1 MTDSAAS
8 EQKRGHT
15 APAVLRVP
23 FSVWMWVLAILVLGT
38 IVTLAMSNI
47 MRDRT
52 AQLAM
57 QEFNRQVDVATS
69 QLESAIEKDKTLT
82 VAVQGMFHSFG
93 TVSREEFSR
102 FVAAVDIGKLF
113 PDTQALS
120 WNAVVPVEET
130 AAFEHAVR
138 LDDSV
143 QAGGYPDFAIRPA
156 GAVEQQYVVTY
167 IEPMAGNEGAF
178 GLDIGSNPVR
188 RRTVEMARDRAEA
201 MATAPITLAQETG
214 SQKGFLFMMPVYQT
228 AFPEDLDS
236 RREQFRGVVVAVFRI
251 GDLINGSGE
260 LDFSA
265 VRVRDVTDADESAE
279 VDIEVIYEQG
289 TQNLSAD
296 HQSLL
301 RRIDVAGRRWE
312 VVFSQSAEALSSDG
326 RLSRWAVPA
335 LGALSTALAALLV
348 GYLATSRQ
356 RTLVRA
362 EMLTVDLQ
370 RANDE
375 LSRSNTDLSQF
386 AHVASHD
393 LQTPVRNI
401 MGSVSMLEDA
411 IGENPDDEIQRYL
424 QFLKDSAL
432 RMKSLISDLLSY
444 AESGQELDLQSVD
457 LNDTLT
463 LVAVATQDI
472 RESSGA
478 SLKIGE
484 MPQVMGDDQQLER
497 VFTNLITNAL
507 KYSRPDVPSQVE
519 VTACEADDH
528 HEIRIRDNGMGI
540 DPEHQKTIF
549 EPFKRLHRQNEI
561 AGTGLGLAICRQIID
576 RHKGHIAVEQSS
588 ETGSTILLQLPIV
601 G

>member
-23 FSVWMWVLAILVLGT
+23 FSVWMWVLAILVLGS

-82 VAVQGMFHSFG
+82 VAVQGMFHAFG

-156 GAVEQQYVVTY
+156 DAVEQQYVVTY

-228 AFPEDLDS
+228 ITPEDLDA

-251 GDLINGSGE
+251 GDLIDGSGD

-265 VRVRDVTDADESAE
+265 VRVRDVTDADESAD

-289 TQNLSAD
+289 TQNLSAN

-457 LNDTLT
+457 LNATLA
-463 LVAVATQDI
+463 LVAAATQDI
-472 RESSGA
+472 CESSGA
-478 SLKIGE
+478 SLKIGD

-519 VTACEADDH
+519 VTACEAGDH

>member
-23 FSVWMWVLAILVLGT
+23 FSVWMWVLAILVLGS

-130 AAFEHAVR
+130 AAFEHAVQ

-178 GLDIGSNPVR
+178 GLDIGSNPAR

-228 AFPEDLDS
+228 ASPEDLDS

-265 VRVRDVTDADESAE
+265 VRVRDVTDADESAD

-289 TQNLSAD
+289 TQTLSAN

-457 LNDTLT
+457 LNATLA
-463 LVAVATQDI
+463 LVAAATQDI

-478 SLKIGE
+478 SLKIGD

-519 VTACEADDH
+519 VTACEAGDH
-528 HEIRIRDNGMGI
+528 HEIRIHDNGLGI

>member
-15 APAVLRVP
+15 APAVLKVP

-156 GAVEQQYVVTY
+156 GAVEQQYVVTF

-178 GLDIGSNPVR
+178 GLDIGSNPAR

-201 MATAPITLAQETG
+201 MASAPITLAQETG

-228 AFPEDLDS
+228 ASPEDLDS

-265 VRVRDVTDADESAE
+265 VRVRDVTDADESAD

-519 VTACEADDH
+519 VTACEAGDH

-588 ETGSTILLQLPIV
+588 EAGSTILLQLPIV

>member
-23 FSVWMWVLAILVLGT
+23 FSVWMWVLAILVLGS

-120 WNAVVPVEET
+120 WNAVVPVEKT

-178 GLDIGSNPVR
+178 GLDIGSNPAR

-228 AFPEDLDS
+228 ASPEDLDS

-265 VRVRDVTDADESAE
+265 VRVRDVTDADESVD

-289 TQNLSAD
+289 TQTLSAN

-457 LNDTLT
+457 LNATLA
-463 LVAVATQDI
+463 LVAAATQDI
-472 RESSGA
+472 CESSGA
-478 SLKIGE
+478 SLKIGD

-519 VTACEADDH
+519 VTACEAGDH
-528 HEIRIRDNGMGI
+528 HEIRIRDNGLGI

>member
-23 FSVWMWVLAILVLGT
+23 FSVWMWVVAILVLGS

-47 MRDRT
+47 MRERT

-93 TVSREEFSR
+93 TVSREQFSR
-102 FVAAVDIGKLF
+102 FVAAVDIETLF

-120 WNAVVPVEET
+120 WNSVVPLEET
-130 AAFEHAVR
+130 AAFERGVR
-138 LDDSV
+138 LDDSL

-167 IEPMAGNEGAF
+167 IEPMVGNEGAF
-178 GLDIGSNPVR
+178 GLDIGSNPAR
-188 RRTVEMARDRAEA
+188 RRTVEMARDRAEP

-214 SQKGFLFMMPVYQT
+214 TQKGFLFMMPVYQT
-228 AFPEDLDS
+228 ASPQDLDA
-236 RREQFRGVVVAVFRI
+236 RRAQFRGVVVAVFRI
-251 GDLINGSGE
+251 GDLINGSGD

-265 VRVRDVTDADESAE
+265 VRVRDVTDADESAD

-289 TQNLSAD
+289 MQNLSED
-296 HQSLL
+296 HQSLV

-312 VVFSQSAEALSSDG
+312 VVFSQSAEVLSSDG

-362 EMLTVDLQ
+362 EMLTIDLQ

-411 IGENPDDEIQRYL
+411 IGENPDDEIVRYL

-444 AESGQELDLQSVD
+444 AESGQELDLQKVD
-457 LNDTLT
+457 LNDTLA
-463 LVAVATQDI
+463 LVAATTQDI
-472 RESSGA
+472 CESAGA
-478 SLKIGE
+478 NLQIGD
-484 MPQVMGDDQQLER
+484 MPQVLGDDQQLER

-507 KYSRPDVPSQVE
+507 KYSRAGVPSQVE
-519 VTACEADDH
+519 VTACEAGDY
-528 HEIRIRDNGMGI
+528 HEIRIRDNGLGI
-540 DPEHQKTIF
+540 DPEHQTTIF
-549 EPFKRLHRQNEI
+549 EPFKRLHRQSEI

-576 RHKGHIAVEQSS
+576 RHKGRIGVEQSS
-588 ETGSTILLQLPIV
+588 ETGSTILLQLPKMS
-601 G
+601 